1 MDSSERARLLYSLLS
16 PELVA
21 RSLIRRFSLGTFD
34 FRLSLQAL
42 DRPQYAFGVKQ
53 AVSLAK
59 KLKHRKVSV
68 IEFGVATGAGLL
80 TLERYAAETGKQ
92 AGVEV
97 EVYGFDLGSGLPE
110 AVDYRDLAYVWRRG
124 AYRMDVDRLR
134 KRLKSAKLLLGDVQQ
149 TVGKFIDMEHAPIGF
164 ISFDLDYY
172 SSTAAALELFKA
184 QDTSLLPRVLC
195 YFDDVVS
202 DGHQLHC
209 DEVGE
214 LLAIREFNQKANGAH
229 TLAPMGTVRSSV
241 VSAALWMEQVWVY
254 HRFGHFEYN
263 NYIGA

>member
-1 MDSSERARLLYSLLS
+1 MNSVDRARFLYRCFC
-16 PELVA
+16 PELAA
-21 RSLIRRFSLGTFD
+21 RSLIRRFSIGTFD

-42 DRPQYAFGVKQ
+42 DRPQYAFGVQQ

-59 KLKHRKVSV
+59 KLKHHKVSV
-68 IEFGVATGAGLL
+68 IELGVASGAGLL
-80 TLERYAAETGKQ
+80 TLERYAMEVGKR

-124 AYRMDVDRLR
+124 AYRMDVDGLR
-134 KRLKSAKLLLGDVQQ
+134 KRLRSATLLLGDVQQ
-149 TVGKFIDMEHAPIGF
+149 TVKKFMEMKHAPMGF

-184 QDTSLLPRVLC
+184 PDADLLPRVLC

-214 LLAIREFNQKANGAH
+214 LRAIREFNERSKGAD
-229 TLAPMGTVRSSV
+229 TLAPIGRVRSSV
-241 VSAALWMEQVWVY
+241 IAAALWMEQMWVY

-263 NYIGA
+263 NYIGV